1 MNIYQKMA
9 AATAEITAVAK
20 NLNVGFGRNAYKAA
34 GEADVL
40 AAVKKIEEKQQ
51 IYSYPCGREIIET
64 GIIENVK
71 QDGSISKQNY
81 LRIAVTYRF
90 VNVEDPADFIDI
102 TSYGDGID
110 PGDKAT
116 GKAMTYADKYALMKA
131 YKIITG
137 EDPDQYMSEPLA
149 DKRAKAAQPRQAAVK
164 AATDRPQGMTGTAD
178 AIDGR
183 MQATLSKACQSAGKK
198 PTELDSLKGIT
209 GWKDITIDQYKNAMK
224 ELGQV

>member
-9 AATAEITAVAK
+9 AATAEIAAVAK
-20 NLNVGFGRNAYKAA
+20 NLNVGFGSSSYKAA

-40 AAVKKIEEKQQ
+40 AAVKKIEEKHK
-51 IYSYPCGREIIET
+51 IYSYPCSREILET
-64 GIIENVK
+64 GVIENVK
-71 QDGSISKQNY
+71 KDKGVFKQIY

-90 VNVEDPADFIDI
+90 VNVEDPADFIDV

-149 DKRAKAAQPRQAAVK
+149 GKTAKAA
-164 AATDRPQGMTGTAD
+164 PQKPSRIAQDKPQEASD

-183 MQATLSKACQSAGKK
+183 MQATLSKACQEAGKK
-198 PTELDSLKGIT
+198 LTELASLKGVK
-209 GWKDITIDQYKNAMK
+209 GWKDITTDQYKSAMK

>member
-1 MNIYQKMA
+1 MNIFQKMA
-9 AATAEITAVAK
+9 AATAEIAAVAK
-20 NLNVGFGRNAYKAA
+20 NLNVGFGRSSYKAA

-40 AAVKKIEEKQQ
+40 AAVKKIEEKHQ
-51 IYSYPCGREIIET
+51 IYSYPCSREIVET
-64 GIIENVK
+64 GVIENVK
-71 QDGSISKQNY
+71 QDGSITKQNY
-81 LRIAVTYRF
+81 LRLAVTYRF
-90 VNVEDPADFIDI
+90 VNVEDPSDFIDI

-149 DKRAKAAQPRQAAVK
+149 NKTASKNPPRIAQDK
-164 AATDRPQGMTGTAD
+164 PQVASDT
-178 AIDGR
+178 IDGR
-183 MQATLSKACQSAGKK
+183 MQATLAKACQNAGKK

-209 GWKDITIDQYKNAMK
+209 GWKDITINQYKEAMK

>member
-1 MNIYQKMA
+1 MNIFQKMA

-20 NLNVGFGRNAYKAA
+20 NLNVGYGRSSYKAA

-40 AAVKKIEEKQQ
+40 AAVKKIEEKHQ
-51 IYSYPCGREIIET
+51 IYSYPCSREIVET
-64 GIIENVK
+64 GVIENVK
-71 QDGSISKQNY
+71 QDGSISKQSY
-81 LRIAVTYRF
+81 LRLAVTYRF
-90 VNVEDPADFIDI
+90 VNVEDPSDFIDI

-149 DKRAKAAQPRQAAVK
+149 NKTASKNTSRNAQDK
-164 AATDRPQGMTGTAD
+164 PQGASD

-183 MQATLSKACQSAGKK
+183 MQATLAKACQKAGKK

-209 GWKDITIDQYKNAMK
+209 GWKDITINQYKEAMK